1 VRTLALR
8 MVASRELRCSRHA
21 EDSSYASPWQD
32 GGDPVARSMVRPY
45 RGGDPETAKVYLRW

>member
-1 VRTLALR
+1 LR